1 MSDTNKMD
9 SNAPVVKSILVVS
22 AHNTD
27 WIWRC
32 SGTVAR
38 YKRLGAAVHIVC
50 LSPGVRGESNKLLK
64 EDPTLTPE
72 AIKEMRVQEA
82 LAAGESLGCDSTQ
95 VWDYDDCMLEC
106 SKDVVMQLAGRMR
119 EVRPDIVITHDRND
133 SRNCDHETAAKIVW
147 QASLIATQRGIDING
162 LVPCAGRMLI
172 FGFEPGQ
179 TESSDY
185 KPNIYIDITDVWD
198 EKMKAMMCVQTM
210 RGTPDTHIRV
220 NTHRGWQGKNNGLR
234 KNIKFCESFSAF
246 WPMVSDR
253 FPV

>member
-1 MSDTNKMD
+1 MSEEVKMEPA
-9 SNAPVVKSILVVS
+9 APEVKSILVVS

-38 YKRLGAAVHIVC
+38 YKKLGVAVHVVC
-50 LSPGVRGESNKLLK
+50 LSAGVRGESNKLLK

-72 AIKEMRVQEA
+72 SIKALRVKEA
-82 LAAGESLGCDSTQ
+82 MDAGAALGCDSVQ

-106 SKDVVMQLAGRMR
+106 TKEIVNQLAARMR
-119 EVRPDIVITHDRND
+119 EVHPDIVITHDRRD
-133 SRNCDHETAAKIVW
+133 SRNCDHETAAEIVW
-147 QASLIATQRGIDING
+147 RASLIATQRGIDLNG
-162 LVPCAGRMLI
+162 LKPCAGRMLI

-185 KPNIYIDITDVWD
+185 KPSIYIDITDVWE
-198 EKMKAMMCVQTM
+198 EKTAAMKCVITM

-220 NTHRGWQGKNNGLR
+220 NTHRGWQGKNNSLR
-234 KNIKFCESFSAF
+234 KNIKYCESFSAY
-246 WPMVSDR
+246 WPLVSDR

>member
-1 MSDTNKMD
+1 MSEEVKMEPA
-9 SNAPVVKSILVVS
+9 APEVKSILVVS

-38 YKRLGAAVHIVC
+38 YKKLGAAVHVVC
-50 LSPGVRGESNKLLK
+50 LSAGVRGESNKLLK

-72 AIKEMRVQEA
+72 AIKALRVKEA
-82 LAAGESLGCDSTQ
+82 VDAGAALGCDSVQ

-106 SKDVVMQLAGRMR
+106 SKEVVNQLAARMR
-119 EVRPDIVITHDRND
+119 EVRP
-133 SRNCDHETAAKIVW
+133 EIVW
-147 QASLIATQRGIDING
+147 RASLIATQRGIDLNG
-162 LVPCAGRMLI
+162 LKPCAGRMLI

-185 KPNIYIDITDVWD
+185 KPNIYIDITDVWE
-198 EKMKAMMCVQTM
+198 EKTAAMKCVITM
-210 RGTPDTHIRV
+210 KGTPDTHIRV

-234 KNIKFCESFSAF
+234 KNIKYCESFSAY

>member
-1 MSDTNKMD
+1 MSEAIKTEPT
-9 SNAPVVKSILVVS
+9 APEVKSVLVVS

-38 YKRLGAAVHIVC
+38 YKKLGKQVHVVC

-82 LAAGESLGCDSTQ
+82 LDAAASLGCDSAQ
-95 VWDYDDCMLEC
+95 VWDFDDCMLEC
-106 SKDVVMQLAGRMR
+106 NKEIVTRLAGRMR
-119 EVRPDIVITHDRND
+119 EVRPEIVITHDRHD
-133 SRNCDHETAAKIVW
+133 SRNCDHETAAEIVW
-147 QASLIATQRGIDING
+147 RASLIATQRGIEING
-162 LVPCAGRMLI
+162 LKPCAGRMLI

-179 TESSDY
+179 TESSSY
-185 KPNIYIDITDVWD
+185 MPNIYIDITDVWE
-198 EKMKAMMCVQTM
+198 EKEKAMKCVQTM

-220 NTHRGWQGKNNGLR
+220 NTHRGWQGRNNGLR
-234 KNIKFCESFSAF
+234 KGIKYCETFSAF
-246 WPMVSDR
+246 WPLVSDR